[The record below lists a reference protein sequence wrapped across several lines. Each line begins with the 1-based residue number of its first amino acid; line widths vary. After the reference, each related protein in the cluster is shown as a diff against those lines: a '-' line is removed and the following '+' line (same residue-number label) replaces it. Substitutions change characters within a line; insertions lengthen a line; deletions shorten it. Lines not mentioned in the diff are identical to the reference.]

1 MQINKSSINPVFKF
15 QDHSINIF
23 GSDDNMMFFGGQV
36 AKALGYSNTRDAI
49 STNVWN
55 ENKMTIKEY
64 IDNKGCSSGRPP
76 LNLQPHTILINEFG
90 LYQLILSSKLERAK
104 EFQKWVMSVVL
115 PTIRKTGTYNQPQL
129 THNQFVILNEA
140 DLQMK
145 IVQYLRTFYPD
156 VLFNATLGENQST
169 PQKRIDSYFM
179 GYSKGMVDLIIYE
192 NSKHF
197 NGLCIE
203 MKSPS
208 GKSVLSEHQKSIIL
222 KLEER
227 GFKCVVSDNYD
238 NIIIEINDYLKNIR
252 HKCYYCKNRYSSL
265 DKLSTHLRVIHK
277 K

>member
-36 AKALGYSNTRDAI
+36 SRALGYVNSSDAL
-49 STNVWN
+49 TKFVWS
-55 ENKMTIKEY
+55 ENKTTIKEY
-64 IDNKGCSSGRPP
+64 IDKQGYRESRPP

-129 THNQFVILNEA
+129 TRNQFVILNEA